1 MFSPNVLCYIQLLQ
15 SNEQRLTA
23 IPVMIFGIG
32 VERNDD
38 VFRMV
43 DVGKALYG

>member
-1 MFSPNVLCYIQLLQ
+1 MVSDEYVTPNVLCYIKLLQ

-38 VFRMV
+38 VSEWPM
-43 DVGKALYG
+43 